1 MFRNDVND
9 HARQCLKFRG
19 ISSSLDSFF
28 FLIN

>member
-1 MFRNDVND
+1 MSRNVVND

-19 ISSSLDSFF
+19 ISSSLGKF